1 MKEKLDPII
10 VLDGMIG
17 DLKMRSQVQDE
28 VGNMAVLTKLV
39 DKITQIKNQC
49 LFEIAQHEY
58 ATALSRQ

>member
-10 VLDGMIG
+10 VLDGMIS

-28 VGNMAVLTKLV
+28 VGDMAVLTKLV
-39 DKITQIKNQC
+39 DKITQIKTQY